1 MALPSKYTSPSKGA
15 SYEMPKIPKPSGPS
29 TSSSTSTHST
39 TSSSSHSS
47 SGSMSTDWKSTN
59 DIRRQQLQVKHG
71 LSADDAHDMTDI
83 PYSEPDDDSDHS
95 PKAKKKGK

>member
-1 MALPSKYTSPSKGA
+1 MALPTKFAPPSKGTEI
-15 SYEMPKIPKPSGPS
+15 SLPKIPAPTGPS

-83 PYSEPDDDSDHS
+83 PYTEPDDDSDHS